1 MCNYK
6 RLLALILTICIPF
19 ILYSQE
25 NEDKYTYSAG
35 GNIFKGFIYRHTKSI
50 GHLITEHPTG
60 FELYAYKSTFGNR
73 EWQSLYNYPD
83 IGVSLIMV
91 DYKNLELGRSF
102 AALIYND
109 IYLTSHSKSNHLKLK
124 IGGGLAYHTNH
135 YDEYTN
141 PRNNILSTDFSYALQ
156 MRFEYGVAIKE
167 WKLTSALTL
176 NHFSNASIKKPNKGV
191 NVPSVSVGISRKISN
206 YNLEYQKT
214 EPVSFDRKMHLNVTL
229 ATGLTSTDVARD
241 RNFMSYNL
249 SVYVDKRI
257 SRRSII
263 NTGVDFFAN
272 YAVKEFIQYDF
283 NIEGSPPDFK
293 RIGLVAGHEFFMG
306 KTAILIQMGYYVYR
320 PYSHDSMLYQRYG
333 LKYFISDKFFTS
345 IYLKAHNGNAEM
357 AEWALGFR
365 L

>member
-6 RLLALILTICIPF
+6 RLLALILTIGIPF

-25 NEDKYTYSAG
+25 NENKYTYSAG

-60 FELYAYKSTFGNR
+60 FELYAYKSTYGDR

-83 IGVSLIMV
+83 IGVSLVMV
-91 DYKNLELGRSF
+91 NYHNPELGKSI
-102 AALIYND
+102 ATLIYND

-124 IGGGLAYHTNH
+124 IGGGLAYHTKH

-141 PRNNILSTDFSYALQ
+141 PRNNILSTDFTYALQ
-156 MRFEYGVAIKE
+156 MRLEYGVALNK

-176 NHFSNASIKKPNKGV
+176 NHFSNGSIKKPNKGV
-191 NVPSVSVGISRKISN
+191 NVPSVSLGISRQISD
-206 YNLEYQKT
+206 YKLEYQNPD
-214 EPVSFDRKMHLNVTL
+214 PVPFDRNIHANINL
-229 ATGLTSTDVARD
+229 ATGFTSTDIARD
-241 RNFMSYNL
+241 KIFMSYNL
-249 SVYVDKRI
+249 SFYIDKRI
-257 SRRSII
+257 SRRSIV
-263 NTGVDFFAN
+263 NAGVDFFAN
-272 YAVKEFIQYDF
+272 YAVKEFIKYDF
-283 NIEGSPPDFK
+283 KIDGPVPDFK

-306 KTAILIQMGYYVYR
+306 RTAVLIQMGYYVYR
-320 PYSHDSMLYQRYG
+320 PYKYDSLLYQRYG
-333 LKYFISDKFFTS
+333 LKYFISDRYFTS

-357 AEWALGFR
+357 AEWALGIR